1 MGKVLV
7 LLVFT
12 APCFIKVIEG
22 VVRVGVLVCRYCV
35 RSTPALER
43 ARRS

>member
-22 VVRVGVLVCRYCV
+22 VVRVGVRFCV
-35 RSTPALER
+35 ACIR
-43 ARRS
+43 AGNEI